1 MLLFKPNHPTPTKVV
16 ALGSFDRQDVS
27 LWTPQQIADKIHA
40 SKDKNTWLLVK
51 VNKESYESLEGAIKT
66 CKHDMQDYSTIEW
79 KCRYIVPRDISEKEL
94 TETKGKLKT
103 QRKKKDVD
111 ADHIQFLLSLTLST
125 VMSVHLLIFTKQV
138 NFESELVKMEPNQV
152 KNELDQAKS
161 NQVKKEPNQ
170 VKKSP
175 VPIKSK

>member
-1 MLLFKPNHPTPTKVV
+1 MSLFKPKPIVPTRVF

-27 LWTPQQIADKIHA
+27 LWSPQQIADKIHA
-40 SKDKNTWLLVK
+40 SKDNNTWLLVK
-51 VNKESYESLEGAIKT
+51 VNKESYDSLENAIRT

-79 KCRYIVPRDISEKEL
+79 KCRYIVPRDIAEDEL
-94 TETKGKLKT
+94 AETKGKLKT

-111 ADHIQFLLSLTLST
+111 ANHIQFLLSLSLST

-152 KNELDQAKS
+152 KVGP
-161 NQVKKEPNQ
+161 NQMKTEPNQ
-170 VKKSP
+170 VKKVP